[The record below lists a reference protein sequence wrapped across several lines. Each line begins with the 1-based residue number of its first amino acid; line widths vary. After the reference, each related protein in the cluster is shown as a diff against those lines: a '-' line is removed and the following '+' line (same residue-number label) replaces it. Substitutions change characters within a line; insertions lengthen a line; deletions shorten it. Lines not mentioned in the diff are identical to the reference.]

1 MEKGQEPTTTNTETK
16 ESSSSG
22 QPQVKV
28 YTLCT
33 CGGGHGGTQYRKTVR
48 KISKYW
54 QESANEPCGSAVKGL
69 PLPNTISQK
78 DKKNCIPQ
86 GSVIP

>member
-1 MEKGQEPTTTNTETK
+1 MEGDI
-16 ESSSSG
+16 
-22 QPQVKV
+22 
-28 YTLCT
+28 
-33 CGGGHGGTQYRKTVR
+33 GGTQYRKTVR

-78 DKKNCIPQ
+78 DKKKLHPTGIGDTVIPQ
-86 GSVIP
+86 IKTKITEKPLEK